1 MLLNRSDM
9 IPLSYI
15 FTPLIAAGIGYVTN
29 DIAIRM
35 LFRPHKAKYIFG
47 RRVWFTPGVI
57 PKEKG
62 RIAASIGQAISANL
76 MNHDVMKETLLSDEM
91 LQKVGAA
98 FDELVEK
105 LTADREPL
113 CEYLG
118 HYMAEEELVTLE
130 KSATQ
135 ELSILVADKLVNSG
149 LGKQIAHIAVE
160 HALDKMQH
168 GVAGL
173 FRVDKVLGLVQGP
186 TESHLAKNIDE
197 MLEQKAP
204 EMTVKLVA
212 EGVAQVMDMPVQDLI
227 KDRPEQVAST
237 RRAIIQLYQSVIE
250 EQLPKMLEAL
260 DISQIIERRIN
271 EMDMMEAEQLIHDI
285 AKKEL
290 KAIVWFGALLGFVIG
305 LLNCFLL

>member
-1 MLLNRSDM
+1 M
-9 IPLSYI
+9 IPLNYI

-35 LFRPHKAKYIFG
+35 LFRPHKAKHIFG

-62 RIAASIGQAISANL
+62 RIAASIGEAISANL

-91 LQKVGAA
+91 LQKVGIA
-98 FDELVEK
+98 FDELVAK
-105 LTADREPL
+105 LTDDREPL
-113 CEYLG
+113 RDYLS

-135 ELSILVADKLVNSG
+135 ELSIMVADKLVNSG

-173 FRVDKVLGLVQGP
+173 FRVDKVLSLVQGP

-197 MLEQKAP
+197 MHQGPPRTGGLDTPRHHPALPVGNRGTTAEDARGARHQPDHRTAHQRDGHDGGRTTHP
-204 EMTVKLVA
+204 RHRQEGTEGHRLVWRPA
-212 EGVAQVMDMPVQDLI
+212 GLPDRMPQLLPALTNITHAQYP
-227 KDRPEQVAST
+227 
-237 RRAIIQLYQSVIE
+237 
-250 EQLPKMLEAL
+250 
-260 DISQIIERRIN
+260 
-271 EMDMMEAEQLIHDI
+271 
-285 AKKEL
+285 
-290 KAIVWFGALLGFVIG
+290 
-305 LLNCFLL
+305 

>member
-1 MLLNRSDM
+1 M
-9 IPLSYI
+9 IPLNYI

-35 LFRPHKAKYIFG
+35 LFRPHKAKHIFG

-62 RIAASIGQAISANL
+62 RIAASIGEAISANL

-91 LQKVGAA
+91 LQKVGIA
-98 FDELVEK
+98 FDELVAK
-105 LTADREPL
+105 LTDDREPL
-113 CEYLG
+113 REYLS

-135 ELSILVADKLVNSG
+135 ELSIMVADKLVNSG

-160 HALDKMQH
+160 HALDKMQY

-173 FRVDKVLGLVQGP
+173 FRVDKVLSLVQGP

-197 MLEQKAP
+197 M
-204 EMTVKLVA
+204 
-212 EGVAQVMDMPVQDLI
+212 
-227 KDRPEQVAST
+227 VAST

-290 KAIVWFGALLGFVIG
+290 KAIVWFGALLGFLIG
-305 LLNCFLL
+305 CLNCFLL